1 MRTWGQGR
9 GLKSFDEITCKAKGT
24 SLLSLS
30 YTYDAAGNI
39 QTVSKSGT
47 VYYQY
52 AYDELGQLIRE
63 DNKDANKSYTYTY
76 DSRGT
81 SFQRRP
87 MPSLWEPS
95 ARLKRLTVTVML
107 PIAGRTV

>member
-1 MRTWGQGR
+1 M
-9 GLKSFDEITCKAKGT
+9 
-24 SLLSLS
+24 S
-30 YTYDAAGNI
+30 YNGDHITYDAAGNI

-76 DSRGT
+76 DSRGNH
-81 SFQRRP
+81 SGKEDLCLHSGNPRNRAEHP
-87 MPSLWEPS
+87 YL
-95 ARLKRLTVTVML
+95 RLRH
-107 PIAGRTV
+107 R